1 MKKASVLVTL
11 LVFAAVSFTAFI
23 VLPAGVRAT
32 TLYVGGAGPGNY
44 TTIQEA
50 IDDANTDDA
59 VYVYGGTYYENVIVN
74 KTLSLVGEDRDATVI
89 IGNGTGDVVYI
100 AADWANFTGFTVTG
114 SGPNWINNA
123 GVTLD
128 SAQHCYLSDVNASGN
143 VNGIYL
149 SFSNNNTITNNIAS
163 SNSFSGIH
171 IYRSDNNTVANNIA
185 AWNNETAGAGVF
197 LRSSDNGA
205 ITNNTISNNFNGF
218 EIDGSNVNLIA
229 NNIVHSNSDYGMS
242 LGGSNGN
249 IIEGNDFTL
258 NSRHDLVLLGSND
271 NTIASNS
278 FSSKGLASI
287 YLAASFNDTIVLNVM
302 AGNGVYVSGYS
313 VEDWNAHTI
322 DTSNTVNGKP
332 LYYWKNAVG
341 GTIPSGAGQVIL
353 ANCTNVIVE
362 NQDASNTSVGIR
374 LGYSSNN
381 VVRNNTVSLNTWNG
395 IDLFES
401 NSNTVL
407 DNLVGSNTRYGI
419 HLYKSTGN
427 NITENIVAL
436 NYWYGVRLF
445 FSPSSRVY
453 HNSILGN
460 AKQAVD
466 SGVSDSASSWD
477 NGYPSG
483 GNYWNDYMEADNCSG
498 PNQDVCPDPDGIG
511 DEPYEVEWQGVDR
524 YPLMDP
530 VTTLPLFP
538 PSAPQDLQATAGDQQ
553 VTLTWSPPT
562 FDGGSPISNYR
573 MYRGTVSGME
583 TFLIEIGNVT
593 SFIDTGLTN
602 GQVYSYVVR
611 AWNGL
616 GEGVPSRVI
625 AIPATIPGSPLNLTA
640 SAGNGKVTLNW
651 DSPLDEGGSWVTNY
665 TIYRGTVSG
674 GEIFLVKAYVLTH
687 VDVGL
692 TNGVTYYYRVAA
704 VNSVGEGPNS
714 TELSATPTNQI
725 PICDVTAPLS
735 GVTIAGT
742 YNVTGTA
749 NDTDGEVERV
759 EVRIDD
765 GPWIQANGTT
775 TWIHEWDTIDVPE
788 GGHTIHVRSYD
799 GEDYSDTVEV
809 SVWVEHVH
817 IDGYPVVFGLPIW
830 LWITAAVVIIFV
842 MITTLLLLYK
852 KRKRGQSGEPAREVW
867 DDS

>member
-1 MKKASVLVTL
+1 MKKSSLVV
-11 LVFAAVSFTAFI
+11 VFIWFLGMLIPALTILPIAVEGS
-23 VLPAGVRAT
+23 
-32 TLYVGGAGPGNY
+32 TLYVGGIGSGNY

-50 IDDANTDDA
+50 IDDANTDDV

-89 IGNGTGDVVYI
+89 IGSGTGDVVYI

-114 SGPNWINNA
+114 SGSNWINA

-128 SAQHCYLSDVNASGN
+128 SAQHCYLADTNASGN
-143 VNGIYL
+143 ANGIYL

-163 SNSFSGIH
+163 SNSISGIH
-171 IYRSDNNTVANNIA
+171 IYRSDNNTVANNNA
-185 AWNNETAGAGVF
+185 AWNNETAGAGIL
-197 LRSSDNGA
+197 LRSSDNSA

-218 EIDGSNVNLIA
+218 EIDASNVNLIA
-229 NNIVHSNSDYGMS
+229 DNIVHSNRDYGMS

-271 NTIASNS
+271 NIITSNS

-287 YLAASFNDTIVLNVM
+287 YLAYSFNDTIVLNVM
-302 AGNGVYVSGYS
+302 AGNGVYVGGYS

-332 LYYWKNAVG
+332 IYYWKNAVG

-401 NSNTVL
+401 NNNIVL
-407 DNLVGSNTRYGI
+407 NNLVGSNTRYGI
-419 HLYKSTGN
+419 HLYESTGN
-427 NITENIVAL
+427 NITENIIAS
-436 NYWYGVRLF
+436 NHWYGIRLF

-460 AKQAVD
+460 AKQAID
-466 SGVSDSASSWD
+466 SGVSGASSWD

-511 DEPYEVEWQGVDR
+511 DEPYEVEWQGEDR

-530 VTTLPLFP
+530 VAPLPLFP
-538 PSAPQDLQATAGDQQ
+538 PSAPQDLQAAAGDQQ

-573 MYRGTVSGME
+573 IYRGTVSGME

-593 SFIDTGLTN
+593 SYTDTGLTN
-602 GQVYSYVVR
+602 GRVYSYVVR

-640 SAGNGKVTLNW
+640 SAGNGEVTLNW
-651 DSPLDEGGSWVTNY
+651 DSPLDDGGSWVTNY

-674 GEIFLVKAYVLTH
+674 EEVFLVKANVLTH
-687 VDVGL
+687 VDIGL
-692 TNGVTYYYRVAA
+692 TNGVTYYYKVAA
-704 VNSVGEGPNS
+704 VNSVGEGTNS
-714 TELSATPTNQI
+714 TEVSATPTNQI
-725 PICDVTAPLS
+725 PTCDVTAPLS

-749 NDTDGEVERV
+749 KDTDGEVERV

-765 GPWIQANGTT
+765 GPWIPANGTT
-775 TWIHEWDTIDVPE
+775 TWIHEWDTTDVPE
-788 GGHTIHVRSYD
+788 GGHTIHARSYD
-799 GEDYSDTVEV
+799 GEDYSDVATV
-809 SVWVEHVH
+809 SVFVGKTHVDSVS
-817 IDGYPVVFGLPIW
+817 IIPVGY
-830 LWITAAVVIIFV
+830 
-842 MITTLLLLYK
+842 
-852 KRKRGQSGEPAREVW
+852 S
-867 DDS
+867 